1 MISNMSRHISIFAVF
16 GLLFIPLLTFAQS
29 DVDLRAQIRAD
40 LEKDPR
46 TAQMSSAE
54 LDALVAALADEA
66 EAQGTATMYLESK
79 NRPTFEYDPAPVGD
93 ESQVGIIISS
103 PIVIASSALIAAMV
117 GLGLFML
124 IQRKRKNMPDLQ
136 NN

>member
-1 MISNMSRHISIFAVF
+1 MMMTLRTVAVYTAILLVPVFA
-16 GLLFIPLLTFAQS
+16 FAQATNE
-29 DVDLRAQIRAD
+29 DLRAQIRAD

-79 NRPTFEYDPAPVGD
+79 NGPTFEYDPAPVGD

-124 IQRKRKNMPDLQ
+124 IQRKRKNTSDLQ